1 MLAPDIAWTFFFSG
15 FSKMQGIPLAWQ
27 RRQGA
32 CGEQSRAGDGGGGPQ
47 LVERIARTDGYIR
60 LVPRLRI
67 GFSLFCRM
75 CMPERLAWECETGPA
90 DALDLQRCSTWALE
104 GRRWI
109 SFSLKR
115 SLSYL
120 RWMRRGFGT

>member
-1 MLAPDIAWTFFFSG
+1 MAWTFFFSG

-47 LVERIARTDGYIR
+47 SVERIARTDGYIR

-67 GFSLFCRM
+67 GFSLSCRM
-75 CMPERLAWECETGPA
+75 YRLERLAWECETGPVA
-90 DALDLQRCSTWALE
+90 DALVLQWCLMRALA

-109 SFSLKR
+109 FFSLKR

-120 RWMRRGFGT
+120 R